1 MGIAQAYYTS
11 CETGLS
17 GFAGFQFNAITPGL
31 APDVLRRVES
41 LTPYRAPR
49 WLSARPTEAEIAA
62 CPVNLVYTSTPT
74 TILAKVVFVGTDFS
88 QRSGN
93 YFVHAL
99 VSESGVDAF
108 DEILPI
114 ELWGSE
120 IWVSQPAAST
130 ELRYLPRLPEPSP
143 ADPLSRSTVGRLFNG
158 GSRRERLAALLTA
171 AENAVLRGG
180 RPIVI
185 VHPDTVEAAQWIA
198 AISFLLSPAVARKL
212 SFSTYHHNPG
222 YIDVHVIATLPDS
235 DFEVN
240 DGSFRSFVVLD
251 EVAGRISDITPEAA
265 ACLLA
270 RSGPGRATALWEHAR
285 RLARIA
291 GDTLA
296 DWHPAL
302 VMAAVLDQCE
312 ITSGDLD
319 ILAGWLREHADLV
332 APGERGA
339 VVRGVLASPAF
350 LARHLRALAA
360 LSRLDPDR
368 RLTVLVEQT
377 VVEEELRRVADRGE
391 ADIGTGVRVET
402 DEGRALAVRRC
413 AERLADAPA
422 PVAISLLG
430 WSTDHGLVLPEA
442 ALRACGERVLG
453 PHLAGQPDEDTL
465 GVLAGDPSLIGGALA
480 HLAAVA
486 GQQPEAVERALA
498 AGLAEVASKAG
509 VPMPDAL
516 AEAALRVSV
525 RAHPES
531 RVAALGRFLSS
542 TPTGGPA
549 LSEHLLTS
557 VWPEGRW
564 SSAEALEV
572 IETLAPQQVVTEPVR
587 GWIVRVVMEPR
598 GHDGY
603 LPSYLQ
609 VGQALEAREL
619 AGKLPE
625 EARSRLDSLA
635 AMSREIERAEAAQGR
650 SRATIVR
657 HLAATYLVQPP
668 PLQDLLCEAL
678 ISQPEKMTGS
688 RYLRYAIETY
698 PRPVVSAFLG
708 AARGRLAAPSGE
720 SDTDSAARLFRCLAA
735 LWRAEDALIAPG
747 LDTIFQEGLG
757 GWSRTDL
764 NRLHERLKDTDRQ
777 VADDF
782 ARWRR
787 EHLGAGGRGLWRW
800 FQQGS
805 S

>member
-49 WLSARPTEAEIAA
+49 WLSARPTEAEIVA
-62 CPVNLVYTSTPT
+62 CPVNLVYTSAPT
-74 TILAKVVFVGTDFS
+74 TILARVVFVGTDFS

-93 YFVHAL
+93 YFAHAL
-99 VSESGVDAF
+99 VSESGVNAF

-114 ELWGSE
+114 ELWEST
-120 IWVSQPAAST
+120 IWVSEPATST
-130 ELRYLPRLPEPSP
+130 ELRYLPGLPKPSP
-143 ADPLSRSTVGRLFNG
+143 AGPLSRSNVARLFDG
-158 GSRRERLAALLTA
+158 GSRRDRLAALLTA

-198 AISFLLSPAVARKL
+198 AISFLLSPPVARKL

-251 EVAGRISDITPEAA
+251 EVAGRISDIAPEAA

-270 RSGPGRATALWEHAR
+270 RSGPGRAGALWERAP

-291 GDTLA
+291 GDALA

-302 VMAAVLDQCE
+302 VMAAVLDQPE
-312 ITSGDLD
+312 VTSGDLD
-319 ILAGWLREHADLV
+319 VLAGWLREHADLV

-350 LARHLRALAA
+350 RTRHLSALAA
-360 LSRLDPDR
+360 LSRLDDDR
-368 RLTVLVEQT
+368 RLTVLVEQA
-377 VVEEELRRVADRGE
+377 VVDEELRRVADPGE

-402 DEGRALAVRRC
+402 DEGRAFAARRC
-413 AERLADAPA
+413 AERLASASA
-422 PVAISLLG
+422 SAAISLLG

-442 ALRACGERVLG
+442 ALRACGEHILG
-453 PHLAGQPDEDTL
+453 PHLAEQPDEDTL
-465 GVLAGDPSLIGGALA
+465 GVLAGAASLIEGALA
-480 HLAAVA
+480 HLVAVV
-486 GQQPEAVERALA
+486 GRQPEAVERALA
-498 AGLAEVASKAG
+498 AGLDEVASKAR
-509 VPMPDAL
+509 VRMPDAL
-516 AEAALRVSV
+516 AEAALTASV

-531 RVAALGRFLSS
+531 RVAALGRYLSS
-542 TPTGGPA
+542 ASAGAPA
-549 LSEHLLTS
+549 LSERLLTS
-557 VWPEGRW
+557 IWPEGRW
-564 SSAEALEV
+564 SSAEALAV
-572 IETLAPQQVVTEPVR
+572 IDTLAPERVVTEPVR
-587 GWIVRVVMEPR
+587 GWIVRVVMEPP

-603 LPSYLQ
+603 LPSYRQ
-609 VGQALEAREL
+609 VCQALEAHGL

-625 EARSRLDSLA
+625 EARSRMDSFA
-635 AMSREIERAEAAQGR
+635 AMSREIERAEAAKGR
-650 SRATIVR
+650 GRAAIIR
-657 HLAATYLVQPP
+657 HLASTYLVQPP
-668 PLQDLLCEAL
+668 PLRDLLCEAL
-678 ISQPEKMTGS
+678 ISQPEKMVGS
-688 RYLRYAIETY
+688 QYLRFAIETY
-698 PRPVVSAFLG
+698 PRPLVSAFLG
-708 AARGRLAAPSGE
+708 AARGRLAAPSDN

-735 LWRAEDALIAPG
+735 LCRAEDVLIAPS
-747 LDTIFQEGLG
+747 LDTIFREGLG

-764 NRLHERLKDTDRQ
+764 NRLHERLRDTDRQ
-777 VADDF
+777 AADDF
-782 ARWRR
+782 VRWRR
-787 EHLGAGGRGLWRW
+787 QHLGAGGRGLRRW
-800 FQQGS
+800 FQPGRS
-805 S
+805 